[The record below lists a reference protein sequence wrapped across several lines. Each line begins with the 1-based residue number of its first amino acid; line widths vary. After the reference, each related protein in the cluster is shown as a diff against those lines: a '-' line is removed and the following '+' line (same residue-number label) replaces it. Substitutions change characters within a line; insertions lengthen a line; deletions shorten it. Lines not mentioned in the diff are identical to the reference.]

1 MFSLQKK
8 KKRQLCDVIQVLIDS
23 MVVTILQYISVSN
36 QYIVHLKLI
45 QWLFYHCCVQLLLCS
60 TLCNPMECRA
70 PDFPVL
76 HYLPEFTQHVC

>member
-1 MFSLQKK
+1 M
-8 KKRQLCDVIQVLIDS
+8 IQVLIDS
-23 MVVTILQYISVSN
+23 MVVTILQYVSVSN

-45 QWLFYHCCVQLLLCS
+45 QLLFYGCCVQLLLYP
-60 TLCNPMECRA
+60 TLCNPMGCST